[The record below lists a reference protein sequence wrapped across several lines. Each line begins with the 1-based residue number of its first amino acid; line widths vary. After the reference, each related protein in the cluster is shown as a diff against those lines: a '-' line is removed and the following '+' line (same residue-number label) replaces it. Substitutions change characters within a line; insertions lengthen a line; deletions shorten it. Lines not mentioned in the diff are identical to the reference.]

1 MPWTEGKKKKIKKF
15 SVMKKSFLKNELLLN
30 ITAEYKGYNLRKNS
44 LAKRLIER
52 DFNEITVNYMLLK

>member
-1 MPWTEGKKKKIKKF
+1 
-15 SVMKKSFLKNELLLN
+15 MKKSFLKNELLLN

-44 LAKRLIER
+44 FAKRLVER